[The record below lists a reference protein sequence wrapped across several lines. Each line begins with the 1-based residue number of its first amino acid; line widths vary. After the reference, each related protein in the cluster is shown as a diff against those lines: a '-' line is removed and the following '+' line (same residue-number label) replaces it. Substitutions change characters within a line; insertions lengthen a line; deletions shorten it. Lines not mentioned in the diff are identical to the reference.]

1 MVGRQIQKLILILAA
16 TTIAAGAVEY
26 KRERYDVITER
37 SPFGEDPLLAQQEAE
52 QKKEDAAALAASRK
66 LEQQMRL
73 CYLLET
79 DSGDLRAGF
88 QNLKAAAGEAGS
100 FMLRLGENFQ
110 GMKLTDIDLTN
121 NSATISMN
129 GNPVTF
135 ELSKPKATAVAKKA
149 ATTTPR
155 RLGGGFRRQPQQ
167 PTKPAEPTLTPEEQA
182 AKRKEVRENLQQ
194 YQMEVIRAGMPP
206 LPIPLTEEMD
216 NQLVKE
222 GVLPPPGAE

>member
-1 MVGRQIQKLILILAA
+1 MVGRQIQKLILILAV
-16 TTIAAGAVEY
+16 TTIAAGDVEY
-26 KRERYDVITER
+26 KRERYNVITER
-37 SPFGEDPLLAQQEAE
+37 SPFGEDPLLAQQEAD
-52 QKKEDAAALAASRK
+52 QKKEDAAAQAAARK

-110 GMKLTDIDLTN
+110 GMKLTDIDLAN

-129 GNPVTF
+129 GKPVTF
-135 ELSKPKATAVAKKA
+135 ELSRAKA
-149 ATTTPR
+149 APEPVPRAAIPRR
-155 RLGGGFRRQPQQ
+155 RLGGGFRRQPQE
-167 PTKPAEPTLTPEEQA
+167 PTKPAEPALTPEEQA
-182 AKRKEVRENLQQ
+182 AKRKEVRENLEQ

-206 LPIPLTEEMD
+206 LPIPLTQEMD
-216 NQLVKE
+216 NQLVEE